1 MWSCFLDGRLSLPFP
16 RPFRLAGWG
25 ITVLLFYYYG
35 RKSTSGGGCRLED
48 YKNAIIII
56 YVVFYEKG
64 WKGWARAQ
72 GPAKYTP
79 WYPRIQTLA
88 VLNQLF
94 RLWYE
99 TSSGMKQALVWNK
112 IWYETRSGMKQAH
125 EHQRSSASS
134 KLSPT
139 WLIPNSLRREKSK
152 IWNLKVVSVPRRCT
166 SKLLA
171 GRKGALCRKPVR
183 L

>member
-1 MWSCFLDGRLSLPFP
+1 MVNFTFLSAKMLGGWVGPLGIWDFPPNLASLQASWLDKSVRRSGNIFEPVWSCFLDGRLSLPFP

-35 RKSTSGGGCRLED
+35 RNSTSVGCRLED

-94 RLWYE
+94 RLCYE
-99 TSSGMKQALVWNK
+99 TSSRAAKLRQF
-112 IWYETRSGMKQAH
+112 ETISH
-125 EHQRSSASS
+125 LINP
-134 KLSPT
+134 KLTP
-139 WLIPNSLRREKSK
+139 KG
-152 IWNLKVVSVPRRCT
+152 KV
-166 SKLLA
+166 
-171 GRKGALCRKPVR
+171 
-183 L
+183 